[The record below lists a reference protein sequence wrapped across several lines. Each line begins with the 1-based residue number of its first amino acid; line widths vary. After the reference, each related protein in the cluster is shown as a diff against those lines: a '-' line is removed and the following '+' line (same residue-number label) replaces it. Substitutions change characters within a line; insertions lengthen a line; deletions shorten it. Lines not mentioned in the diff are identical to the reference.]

1 MPSGLVP
8 KTKAFWLSLKVSS
21 TITTESVSLSE
32 ASRRACE
39 TMICEG
45 SLSKQ
50 MNADVDVR
58 LAEQQPHLGPLGRR
72 LALRGSC
79 CVNEL

>member
-32 ASRRACE
+32 ASRRPCE
-39 TMICEG
+39 TMIRDG
-45 SLSKQ
+45 SVSKQ
-50 MNADVDVR
+50 MNDT
-58 LAEQQPHLGPLGRR
+58 
-72 LALRGSC
+72 
-79 CVNEL
+79 